1 MAQANYHNIIYMHQG
16 GKEAFPRRSLC
27 WLARESKPS
36 WFNNEILVHFCKSS
50 SSRTTCMQHACVFV
64 AQCSAW
70 SGLYTGMFV
79 CTCCLNSLECNVV
92 TVCSYCTD
100 VALSADSRCQNF
112 EARVIFVHVFVLPRC
127 SQPFDIADNVSFK
140 YTHSM
145 GRAL

>member
-50 SSRTTCMQHACVFV
+50 SSHTICSMHASLLY
-64 AQCSAW
+64 SAV
-70 SGLYTGMFV
+70 GLYTSMFV

-92 TVCSYCTD
+92 MVCSYCTD
-100 VALSADSRCQNF
+100 VALPADSRCQNF
-112 EARVIFVHVFVLPRC
+112 EARVVFVCLSC
-127 SQPFDIADNVSFK
+127 HCVVKLLIADNVSLK

-145 GRAL
+145 GNAL